1 MIIGVVGSIASGKD
15 TVAEYFENKG
25 FQAISF
31 SDILREIMK
40 KEGLDTSVKNMT
52 EYGNAL
58 RETKGYD
65 YLARQ
70 AFKKINKKNA
80 VLTSIRQVG
89 EIEFLRTKPDFH
101 LIRVDAPIEL
111 RLKRLID
118 RKRLGDI
125 KNLKELKEIEKK
137 QADGTGGGMNMNKCY
152 KLADYKII
160 NDGTLQELQEKVEKV
175 LAKIDK

>member
-15 TVAEYFENKG
+15 TVAEYLEKKG
-25 FQAISF
+25 FQPISF
-31 SDILREIMK
+31 SNILREIMK
-40 KEGLDTSVKNMT
+40 KEGQDISVKNMT
-52 EYGNAL
+52 KYGNTL

-70 AFKKINKKNA
+70 AYKKINKKDA

-101 LIRVDAPIEL
+101 LIRVDAPITL
-111 RLKRLID
+111 RLKRLIE
-118 RKRLGDI
+118 RGRQGDI

-137 QADGTGGGMNMNKCY
+137 QADGAGGGMNLNKCY

-160 NDGTLQELQEKVEKV
+160 NNGTMRELQEKIEKV
-175 LAKIDK
+175 FVRINK